1 VKEAIESEKIKKES
15 TKRKVDFENEQRLE
29 KMKEKRERYKLRI
42 ALAIKVI
49 MEDEENE

>member
-1 VKEAIESEKIKKES
+1 
-15 TKRKVDFENEQRLE
+15 
-29 KMKEKRERYKLRI
+29 MKEKRERYKLRI